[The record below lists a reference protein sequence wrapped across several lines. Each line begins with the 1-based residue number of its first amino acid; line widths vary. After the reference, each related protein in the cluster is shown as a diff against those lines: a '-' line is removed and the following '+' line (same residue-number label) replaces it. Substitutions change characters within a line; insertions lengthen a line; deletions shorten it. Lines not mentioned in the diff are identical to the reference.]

1 MSYHGPKP
9 GLDNLTVVDFPQQ
22 PVHVTFADNSIVRLR
37 NAFYRRE
44 GEWLAVYSE
53 HCGYHMF
60 PMPSVETVKG
70 MARVTE

>member
-1 MSYHGPKP
+1 MSHYGPKP
-9 GLDNLTVVDFPQQ
+9 ELLGRLTAEDFPQQ

-37 NAFYRRE
+37 YAFYRRE

-60 PMPSVETVKG
+60 PMASVETVKG
-70 MARVTE
+70 MVRVD